1 MDMLNFIAG
10 PVPDNNSLD
19 LLIVHILLFATD
31 KCVVLY
37 FPQLSTGIIRDYSNQ
52 EPLLEVGNGYSK
64 SLSSAMISHIGSSF
78 QAVQVDSAGDI
89 IVPPIIDGQ

>member
-1 MDMLNFIAG
+1 MYLCVRHLANPCIDMLNFITV

-37 FPQLSTGIIRDYSNQ
+37 FPQLSPGIIRDCSNQ

-64 SLSSAMISHIGSSF
+64 SLSSAN
-78 QAVQVDSAGDI
+78 SARDI